1 MERMTRNPMTTTT
14 MMRKWMSRVFIDP
27 FSGRLSRENC
37 ARNDCRAAPW
47 EFTHVFYCKFQNF
60 VLLSRQRNRPAGSPV
75 KNVTVFQVDYVR
87 KTKVPI
93 GKVIERRTK
102 ERGDN
107 ILGLLRLARK
117 AYASSPEEALNI
129 AIDARGAWAS

>member
-1 MERMTRNPMTTTT
+1 MFYFLE
-14 MMRKWMSRVFIDP
+14 KASR
-27 FSGRLSRENC
+27 
-37 ARNDCRAAPW
+37 
-47 EFTHVFYCKFQNF
+47 
-60 VLLSRQRNRPAGSPV
+60 AGSPV